1 LLRLDYG
8 ESLYSFRSSEKLHA
22 STAITPPPGLIDAV
36 RRGDFIDDRCE
47 FRCSLEEARALRDW
61 LLARAEI
68 DAIDQCRHRRSA
80 RATGGRC
87 RRGDRLDLM

>member
-61 LLARAEI
+61 LLARAEMMRSTNAVTAAVLAQPAA
-68 DAIDQCRHRRSA
+68 DVAEAIAS
-80 RATGGRC
+80 T
-87 RRGDRLDLM
+87 